1 MSQAEKSIAETMDI
15 DVVKGTEKEL
25 EKNCIIVPVS
35 VTFTVHDSYSCNG
48 SRGESSTDGSKIM
61 YGNWLYARVY
71 GFGI

>member
-1 MSQAEKSIAETMDI
+1 MK
-15 DVVKGTEKEL
+15 
-25 EKNCIIVPVS
+25 KNWKRIGITVSVS